1 MNFYYWSPFLSE
13 VATVKAVLNSAYSLS
28 KYSKGNFKPCIINS
42 VGEWTSF
49 KDEIKDKQSLQKIL
63 LCDVQNQIYPKLEK
77 SFLRMLSSSGYPD
90 IKFNKEIDFDKLYK
104 EKFN

>member
-42 VGEWTSF
+42 VGEWTNF
-49 KDEIKDKQSLQKIL
+49 KDEIKDKQIEL
-63 LCDVQNQIYPKLEK
+63 
-77 SFLRMLSSSGYPD
+77 
-90 IKFNKEIDFDKLYK
+90 IDFYQKK
-104 EKFN
+104 KFLQESA

>member
-42 VGEWTSF
+42 VGEWTNF
-49 KDEIKDKQSLQKIL
+49 KDEIKDKQIEL
-63 LCDVQNQIYPKLEK
+63 
-77 SFLRMLSSSGYPD
+77 
-90 IKFNKEIDFDKLYK
+90 IDF
-104 EKFN
+104 